1 MRIVSWAIRL
11 LLLLVLA
18 GLAAK
23 NVDPVTLRFYFDT
36 ALQAPLVVVLF
47 CAFLLGAVLGMLALL
62 GTLLRQRR
70 EISRLRKTGKMDVA
84 VPSEAPPI

>member
-1 MRIVSWAIRL
+1 MRLVSWTVRL
-11 LLLLVLA
+11 LLFLVLA

-23 NVDPVTLRFYFDT
+23 NVEPVTLRFYFDT
-36 ALQAPLVVVLF
+36 VLQAPLVIVLF

-70 EISRLRKTGKMDVA
+70 EISRIKNQSKIDPA
-84 VPSEAPPI
+84 APPI

>member
-1 MRIVSWAIRL
+1 MRIVSWTIRL
-11 LLLLVLA
+11 LLFLVLA

-36 ALQAPLVVVLF
+36 AVQAPLVVVLF

-70 EISRLRKTGKMDVA
+70 EISRMKNTGKIDPA